1 MSQREKELF
10 TLYVIAKLDDQI
22 PSTILVRQITDT
34 VNKTLDPRFTDE
46 ELLEVRELVRSY
58 YDQM

>member
-10 TLYVIAKLDDQI
+10 ALYVIAKLDVQI
-22 PSTILVRQITDT
+22 PSTTLVRQIADT
-34 VNKTLDPRFTDE
+34 VNKTLDPRFTDQ

-58 YDQM
+58 YDSL